1 MIVAENLVY
10 HIQGRRLTDDVSLT
24 LPEGEI
30 IAILGPNGAGK
41 STLLRQLT
49 GYLQPRPLSSGLRLY
64 GQRGLALHQ
73 QQPLG
78 AHHTGTQSVQPAD

>member
-24 LPEGEI
+24 LPDGEI

-41 STLLRQLT
+41 IDAAAPAY
-49 GYLQPRPLSSGLRLY
+49 GLSAAP
-64 GQRGLALHQ
+64 QRAL
-73 QQPLG
+73 
-78 AHHTGTQSVQPAD
+78 

>member
-30 IAILGPNGAGK
+30 IAILARMAPGNQRCYASSRVICNLTVGAVAY
-41 STLLRQLT
+41 SASR
-49 GYLQPRPLSSGLRLY
+49 
-64 GQRGLALHQ
+64 
-73 QQPLG
+73 
-78 AHHTGTQSVQPAD
+78 

>member
-41 STLLRQLT
+41 STLHRQLT
-49 GYLQPRPLSSGLRLY
+49 G
-64 GQRGLALHQ
+64 
-73 QQPLG
+73 
-78 AHHTGTQSVQPAD
+78 